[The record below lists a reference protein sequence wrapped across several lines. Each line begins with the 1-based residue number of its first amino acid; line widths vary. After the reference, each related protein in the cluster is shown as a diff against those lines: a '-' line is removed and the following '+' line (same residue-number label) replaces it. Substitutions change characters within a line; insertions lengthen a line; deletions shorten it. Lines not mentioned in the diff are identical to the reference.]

1 MACLNCGV
9 VSWSHSLWH
18 VFFSELLWLSQV
30 ASQTKQRQRF
40 PVARHIYG
48 MAVCGRQPNTP
59 HIYSLQQSLSATFE
73 ARNPIGFPAIFSW
86 QENRRFSTILGGE
99 KRTRRSPLAS
109 KLAPKDWI
117 GGGEILIAIAEAPF
131 VPFMCLLCFLNH
143 STVPT
148 YFVAKECLLLWCLHK
163 SYAKSWKPH
172 ILIKRKEVNVE
183 KHYAQCNMLAH
194 HYLLVLKT
202 LSVKCIFNLFLL

>member
-1 MACLNCGV
+1 MSQLWRRFLEPQFVACFLLWAFMVISGCITNQTATAISCG
-9 VSWSHSLWH
+9 SPHLWH
-18 VFFSELLWLSQV
+18 GGVRPP
-30 ASQTKQRQRF
+30 TKHS
-40 PVARHIYG
+40 PY
-48 MAVCGRQPNTP
+48 
-59 HIYSLQQSLSATFE
+59 LQFKQSLNATFE

-163 SYAKSWKPH
+163 LYAKSWKPH